1 MSVLILKLTLIGN
14 WANIAKSNNCHLIQH
29 FLLIRLQESFPTKNL
44 LEKKKSRSRT
54 LFYFLIILSL
64 VTALLFSILAGLVIL
79 IASVAYFSYLNRLA
93 KKSVNPSQVL
103 EAQPFAVQKETI
115 IQREVLKV
123 PCKYCNALL
132 DPFQDKT
139 CPKCGAPVT
148 V

>member
-1 MSVLILKLTLIGN
+1 
-14 WANIAKSNNCHLIQH
+14 
-29 FLLIRLQESFPTKNL
+29 
-44 LEKKKSRSRT
+44 LEKKKSKSRT

-64 VTALLFSILAGLVIL
+64 VTALFFSILAGLIIL

-93 KKSVNPSQVL
+93 KKSANLSALP
-103 EAQPFAVQKETI
+103 EAQPSSAQKETI